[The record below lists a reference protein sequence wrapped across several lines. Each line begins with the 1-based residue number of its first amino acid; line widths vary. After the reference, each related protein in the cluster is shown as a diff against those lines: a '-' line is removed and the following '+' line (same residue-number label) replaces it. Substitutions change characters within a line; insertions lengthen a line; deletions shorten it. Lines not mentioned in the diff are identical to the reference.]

1 MSRTRM
7 VLLGVCVGSCVAVAA
22 ATVAFCIVA
31 IPLFLLGASSDAG
44 LDRDAVRIGLFA
56 VALPL
61 GAVAGVVSGAWAGR
75 WYGRGGRLPTGRDA
89 DGRTPIGR

>member
-1 MSRTRM
+1 MSRTRT
-7 VLLGVCVGSCVAVAA
+7 VLLGVCVGACVAVAA

-31 IPLFLLGASSDAG
+31 IPLFVLGASSEGG

-61 GAVAGVVSGAWAGR
+61 GAVAGVVSGVWAGR
-75 WYGRGGRLPTGRDA
+75 WYGRGGRLPTGRDP
-89 DGRTPIGR
+89 DGTPIAR